1 MRSGGNLIIYGAL
14 SGNDITY
21 SIHDLRRGIK
31 IEWFY
36 LGDYVP
42 TREKIE
48 EVAAKVMRLLE
59 LKKMKP
65 NIGKKFPLSQFRD
78 AIIESEREGR
88 GGKVLLVS

>member
-1 MRSGGNLIIYGAL
+1 MIVYGAL

-21 SIHDLRRGIK
+21 SIYDLRRDVK
-31 IEWFY
+31 VEWFY

-42 TREKIE
+42 TRPKIE

-59 LKKMKP
+59 LKIMRP
-65 NIGKKFPLSQFRD
+65 HIGKKFPLSQFKD